1 MIFLSRPFTLFLK
14 YKIKNILRRM
24 VRPSKKT
31 KANCLLSSAQA
42 PQRQQAHSASL
53 RLAQQLALHKIKS

>member
-1 MIFLSRPFTLFLK
+1 
-14 YKIKNILRRM
+14 M